1 MEVRRVRALHVDSIV
16 TTRPFPSP
24 QITFYRLRKRAS
36 VIRMHVDLVSIDQK
50 IYLRI
55 KNYLLYLLEL
65 KLTLNN

>member
-36 VIRMHVDLVSIDQK
+36 VIRMILVVDHDHDDEDPM
-50 IYLRI
+50 
-55 KNYLLYLLEL
+55 LYDL
-65 KLTLNN
+65 